1 MNRMIWSIIILIGII
16 VCINLA
22 QGETVCNTDGICSFP
37 KRRPMIAGNWK
48 MNTDLNSAVLL
59 TSDIIKLTNDIK
71 INDVEIALFP
81 PFPFIRDVWKVC
93 VFMHLFVFLYG
104 YCIFSGSICSFEN
117 MVERDYTVAI
127 LDLFEQRPSW
137 LLFICNTVDKY

>member
-59 TSDIIKLTNDIK
+59 TSDIIKPVSFTHLT
-71 INDVEIALFP
+71 LP
-81 PFPFIRDVWKVC
+81 T
-93 VFMHLFVFLYG
+93 
-104 YCIFSGSICSFEN
+104 ICS
-117 MVERDYTVAI
+117 V
-127 LDLFEQRPSW
+127 
-137 LLFICNTVDKY
+137 